1 MMSSPNHLLYLKIP
15 LKKILSVT
23 NNFDDKN
30 IIGRGEF
37 EKRYTGQLFCSGE
50 LIKIIARRWLNKE
63 RNDREQVFWMNIF
76 MLSSLKHKNLVSLIG
91 FCDENDEKII
101 IYKDERRGSLS
112 NHLSNTM
119 ALTWTEASQRH
130 HSFHTNIVKG
140 VTGYV
145 DPTYLET
152 KSVNH
157 KSDMYSFGIVMFEL
171 LCDRESIITHNNNK
185 CLAPLAVTH
194 YRENRLDE
202 IIDWDLWKQMNQQSF
217 NILAEAVYDCLN
229 EERSQCPNIDE
240 IVLRLEKAL
249 ELQLKPENYDN
260 SIGEGTSSSFIH
272 KKVS

>member
-37 EKRYTGQLFCSGE
+37 EKRCTGQLFCSGE

-119 ALTWTEASQRH
+119 ALTWVRRLRICVGIAHALSYIHYDESRDFSVIHRKLCSATILLNYDWEPKLSNFDFSMKTEASQ
-130 HSFHTNIVKG
+130 SSNFEHT
-140 VTGYV
+140 
-145 DPTYLET
+145 
-152 KSVNH
+152 
-157 KSDMYSFGIVMFEL
+157 
-171 LCDRESIITHNNNK
+171 
-185 CLAPLAVTH
+185 
-194 YRENRLDE
+194 
-202 IIDWDLWKQMNQQSF
+202 
-217 NILAEAVYDCLN
+217 
-229 EERSQCPNIDE
+229 
-240 IVLRLEKAL
+240 
-249 ELQLKPENYDN
+249 
-260 SIGEGTSSSFIH
+260 TSH
-272 KKVS
+272 EDYA